1 MSVPRLLV
9 VCGLLAALAGCAP
22 QIEIQNQP
30 LLTGERNAGPK
41 PLSWNADRPLVLLAF
56 SGGGTRAAAMAY
68 YTLQELYKIPDGS
81 GATLLDDVA
90 VISSVSGGSVTAA
103 YYGLY
108 GKAGLP
114 AFYGKFLTQDNM
126 WKMESQLFNPWVD
139 TKLLVGAMGRVDAE
153 RDVFDAELFDHKTF
167 ADLQASGGPIIL
179 LNATDMASG
188 DIFTFGPSRFDDL
201 CSNLASL
208 PIATA
213 VSSSAAFPILLSPVT
228 LADFSKDCAG
238 TRQTGSMSAYLAGS
252 PAGPFVNFDQYEE
265 ALYEN
270 DLQHGAAAR
279 TDVRYVHLLDGGL
292 ADNLGVTTL
301 GRVMT
306 TPDRDAP
313 ILDLFNQPE
322 PPKKILVISVR
333 ARSFVESPLYQQ
345 AAAPGE
351 IGMINAVTGIPLDAN
366 TSNLDDNFAALSSD
380 LNHALAQIAQV
391 YGQAPPQV
399 YYVDIDPD
407 QLQGGQAALRTAVEA
422 IPTNWS
428 LSPQQLT
435 TIEGAVHELLVI
447 NPDFQA
453 LISGRSAPSQ

>member
-1 MSVPRLLV
+1 MSLFRLGAFAGLLV
-9 VCGLLAALAGCAP
+9 GLAGCAP

-30 LLTGERNAGPK
+30 LLAGQQNPAPK
-41 PLSWNADRPLVLLAF
+41 ALAWQPNRPLVVLAF
-56 SGGGTRAAAMAY
+56 SGGGVRASAMAY
-68 YTLQELYKIPDGS
+68 YTLQELNQVPDGA
-81 GATLLDDVA
+81 GGTLLDDVA

-114 AFYGKFLTQDNM
+114 DFYNKFLTQSNM
-126 WKMESQLFNPWVD
+126 WKIESQLFNPWVD
-139 TKLLVGAMGRVDAE
+139 FKLTVGAMGRVDAE

-167 ADLQASGGPIIL
+167 ADLQTSGGPIIL

-213 VSSSAAFPILLSPVT
+213 VSASAAFPILLSPVT
-228 LADFSKDCAG
+228 LQDFSQGCAG
-238 TRQTGSMSAYLAGS
+238 TRHIGSMGAYLAGN

-270 DLQHGAAAR
+270 DLQHGDSPR
-279 TDVRYVHLLDGGL
+279 TDIKYVHLLDGGL

-306 TPDRDAP
+306 TPDKDA
-313 ILDLFNQPE
+313 LVLNLFNQPNQ
-322 PPKKILVISVR
+322 PRKILVISVR

-351 IGMINAVTGIPLDAN
+351 IGMISAVTGIPLDAN
-366 TSNLDDNFAALSSD
+366 TSNLDDNFSALSSD
-380 LNHALAQIAQV
+380 LDTALDQIALA
-391 YGQAPPQV
+391 YGQAPPQL

-407 QLQGGQAALRTAVEA
+407 QLQGGQAGLRTDVEK
-422 IPTNWS
+422 IPTNWT
-428 LSPQQLT
+428 LSPQQLG
-435 TIEGAVHELLVI
+435 TIQSAVHELLVI
-447 NPDFQA
+447 NPAFQA
-453 LISGRSAPSQ
+453 LISGQNAPAE